1 MPIIKKRINVFE
13 TNSSSCHSLAIRDTI
28 DTLED
33 ARTDNYVNSIAE
45 LANDLTPENNLE
57 FDNEEELEFGWGP
70 EVKSSVRDKIAYAI
84 ASEYDIEEIEE
95 IIRRHIPEFNR
106 IILPLIKDMEIKP
119 WWYDERYKKEDA
131 IDDNA
136 VYYGSI
142 DHDSVGTLQS
152 YLGRNNISLEE
163 YIFNSNLAMI
173 IDNDNRDFEEPEEE
187 LEGWNKV

>member
-13 TNSSSCHSLAIRDTI
+13 TNSSSCHSLAIRDAI

-33 ARTDNYVNSIAE
+33 ARTDNYVNSIVE

-70 EVKSSVRDKIAYAI
+70 EVKSSARDKIAYAI
-84 ASEYDIEEIEE
+84 ASEYNIEEIEE

-106 IILPLIKDMEIKP
+106 IKLLTIKET
-119 WWYDERYKKEDA
+119 WRRDEKSLDPDA
-131 IDDNA
+131 L
-136 VYYGSI
+136 YTGYI
-142 DHDSVGTLQS
+142 DHDSLGTLQS
-152 YLGRNNISLEE
+152 YLARYNISLEE
-163 YIFNSNLAMI
+163 YIFNSNFAMI

>member
-13 TNSSSCHSLAIRDTI
+13 TNSSSCHSLAIRDNI

-45 LANDLTPENNLE
+45 LVEELTPEHNLKFE
-57 FDNEEELEFGWGP
+57 YEEELEFGWGP

-106 IILPLIKDMEIKP
+106 IKLLTIKET
-119 WWYDERYKKEDA
+119 WRRDEKSLDPDA
-131 IDDNA
+131 LYTGY
-136 VYYGSI
+136 V
-142 DHDSVGTLQS
+142 DHDSLGTLQS
-152 YLGRNNISLEE
+152 YLGRNSISLEE

-173 IDNDNRDFEEPEEE
+173 IDNDNRDPEEPEEE
-187 LEGWNKV
+187 LEGWNKI